1 MIDKIIEIW
10 YNGERV
16 SMKWV
21 SENYGTMYTESLKSE
36 IKECNPYTTIYD
48 ESEMLEVHVY

>member
-1 MIDKIIEIW
+1 MKSYEIW

-16 SMKWV
+16 SIKWV
-21 SENYGTMYTESLKSE
+21 SENYGTMYSESLKSE